1 MAAGG
6 TTTNVATTNPAVP
19 KVAAANAS
27 ATDASASGASSVATT
42 TTAAKPKGVATEWIM
57 PIAAVGL
64 IFVMLVPVPS
74 LLLDLL
80 LALSMTASVL
90 VLLSAI
96 QILRPSQFSVFPSL
110 LLLLT
115 LFRLSLNLASSRRI
129 LLHGNEGVSA
139 AGRVIE
145 AFGSFVVG
153 GNYVVGL
160 VIFIALIAIQY
171 IVVAHGA
178 VRTAEVTARFTL
190 DAMPGKQ
197 MAIDADLNAGLINE
211 TQARA
216 RREQIARDAEFYG
229 AMDGA
234 ARFNQRDA
242 IATILITAINIVA
255 GFLIGV
261 FQLDIPFREALK
273 TYTVLTVGDGL
284 VTMIPSL
291 LVSMAGGMVVTRAS
305 SDQTLSVDVG
315 RQVLS
320 RRRPLL
326 IASGVMLSLAAIPG
340 LPKFSFILL
349 AAGNAFLAWRAP
361 KLTAEALPTPAA
373 EKKLAKDSVEDLLKL
388 DELSLEV
395 GYGLVPLVDQNQGGQ
410 LLARVKALRQNLA
423 QQLGFIVPPVHITDN
438 VKLKP
443 REYVVSLRGV
453 EVARWEMFQDY
464 MMAISS
470 EGSPRPLPGTPTKE
484 PAFGVAAV
492 WIPAALQNQALA
504 SGYAVVDQTS
514 VLATHLAEIVKQHA
528 YELLTRQEVKRLLDR
543 LAESHPKLV
552 EELVPKILSLG
563 EVQKVLQQLLREQV
577 SIRDLPTILETLLDA
592 AATTKNPI
600 ALIEAVRQGLGRAL
614 VRPLLSDNGG
624 LRVVTL
630 DHTLEEE
637 LGRAFSAPQ
646 AAVSSTALQPN
657 FSRRILDGLKHLA
670 GEQVSIASPVLL
682 CSTPAR
688 YHLKRLLEPFLPKVV
703 VLSPLEVPPVV
714 EVQSVGVL
722 K

>member
-1 MAAGG
+1 MP
-6 TTTNVATTNPAVP
+6 ATAPALDARPAPRPDP
-19 KVAAANAS
+19 KP
-27 ATDASASGASSVATT
+27 
-42 TTAAKPKGVATEWIM
+42 AAKPGLAETKPGTNPEKKTLASEWIM

-64 IFVMLVPVPS
+64 IFVMLIPLPT

-80 LALSMTASVL
+80 LALSIAVSVL

-110 LLLLT
+110 ILLLT

-129 LLHGNEGVSA
+129 LLHGNEGVAA
-139 AGRVIE
+139 AGHVIE
-145 AFGSFVVG
+145 AFGQFVVG
-153 GNYVVGL
+153 GNYVVGFVL
-160 VIFIALIAIQY
+160 FVALIAIQY
-171 IVVAHGA
+171 LVVAHGA

-211 TQARA
+211 GQARE
-216 RREQIARDAEFYG
+216 RRQQIARDAEFYG

-234 ARFNQRDA
+234 ARFSQRDS
-242 IATILITAINIVA
+242 IATILITAINIIA

-291 LVSMAGGMVVTRAS
+291 LVSMAGGMVVTRAT
-305 SDQTLSVDVG
+305 SDATLSVDMG
-315 RQVLS
+315 RQVFS
-320 RRRPLL
+320 RRIPLS
-326 IASGVMLSLAAIPG
+326 IASGVMLSLAAVPG
-340 LPKFSFILL
+340 LPKVSFLLL
-349 AAGNAFLAWRAP
+349 ASGLAFLAWRAP
-361 KLTAEALPTPAA
+361 KLAAEAALASNA
-373 EKKLAKDSVEDLLKL
+373 DKKGKDKAGEKEKDKESVEDLLKL

-410 LLARVKALRQNLA
+410 LLARVRALRQNLA

-438 VKLKP
+438 VRLKA
-443 REYVVSLRGV
+443 REYVIALRGV
-453 EVARWEMFQDY
+453 EIARWEMYQDNL
-464 MMAISS
+464 MAISS
-470 EGSPRPLPGTPTKE
+470 EGTPRPLAGTPTKE

-492 WIPAALQNQALA
+492 WIAPALQNQALA

-514 VLATHLAEIVKQHA
+514 VLATHLAEVVKQHA
-528 YELLTRQEVKRLLDR
+528 HELLSRQEVKRLLDR
-543 LAESHPKLV
+543 LADGQPKLV
-552 EELVPKILSLG
+552 EELVPKVLSLG

-577 SIRDLPTILETLLDA
+577 SIRDLTTILEALLDA
-592 AATTKNPI
+592 APVNKQPV
-600 ALIEAVRQGLGRAL
+600 LLVEVVRQALGRAL
-614 VRPLLSDNGG
+614 VRPLLSEGGG

-630 DHTLEEE
+630 DHALEEE
-637 LGRAFSAPQ
+637 LSRAFGG
-646 AAVSSTALQPN
+646 AAVAAGSTGMQPP
-657 FSRRILDGLKHLA
+657 FARRILDGLRKVA
-670 GEQVSIASPVLL
+670 GEQVAVAAPVLL
-682 CSTPAR
+682 CPSPAR

-703 VLSPLEVPPVV
+703 VLSPLEVPALV

-722 K
+722 R

>member
-1 MAAGG
+1 M
-6 TTTNVATTNPAVP
+6 P
-19 KVAAANAS
+19 
-27 ATDASASGASSVATT
+27 ASSPAPAG
-42 TTAAKPKGVATEWIM
+42 TANVKPNAASEWIM
-57 PIAAVGL
+57 PVAAVGL
-64 IFVMLVPVPS
+64 IFVMLVPLPS
-74 LLLDLL
+74 LLLDVL
-80 LALSMTASVL
+80 LALSITAAVL

-153 GNYVVGL
+153 GNYVVGF

-211 TQARA
+211 SQARA

-242 IATILITAINIVA
+242 IATILITAINIIA

-305 SDQTLSVDVG
+305 SDATLSVDVG
-315 RQVLS
+315 RQLLT
-320 RRRPLL
+320 RRPLL

-340 LPKFSFILL
+340 LPKFSFYLL
-349 AAGNAFLAWRAP
+349 AAATGFLAWRSPKAAVAP
-361 KLTAEALPTPAA
+361 ASTTVT
-373 EKKLAKDSVEDLLKL
+373 EKKPAKDSVEDLLKL

-395 GYGLVPLVDQNQGGQ
+395 GYSLVPLVDQNQGGQ

-438 VKLKP
+438 VRLKP
-443 REYVVSLRGV
+443 REYVVALRGV
-453 EVARWEMFQDY
+453 EVTRWEMYQDH

-514 VLATHLAEIVKQHA
+514 VLATHLAEVVKQHA
-528 YELLTRQEVKRLLDR
+528 HELLSRQEVKRLLDR

-552 EELVPKILSLG
+552 EELVPKLLSLG

-577 SIRDLPTILETLLDA
+577 SIRDLPAILETLLD
-592 AATTKNPI
+592 TVPTSKNPVV
-600 ALIEAVRQGLGRAL
+600 LVESVRQSLGRAL
-614 VRPLLSDNGG
+614 VRPLLSEGGG

-630 DHTLEEE
+630 DHVLEEE
-637 LGRAFSAPQ
+637 LGRAFGAASAAPG
-646 AAVSSTALQPN
+646 TTGLQPP
-657 FSRRILDGLKHLA
+657 FARRILDGMRQLA
-670 GEQVSIASPVLL
+670 GEQVAVASPVLL

-722 K
+722 R

>member
-1 MAAGG
+1 MA
-6 TTTNVATTNPAVP
+6 
-19 KVAAANAS
+19 AS
-27 ATDASASGASSVATT
+27 ATASPA
-42 TTAAKPKGVATEWIM
+42 AAKPKSSGSEWIM

-64 IFVMLVPVPS
+64 IFVMLVPVPG
-74 LLLDLL
+74 LLLDIL

-139 AGRVIE
+139 AGHVIE

-153 GNYVVGL
+153 GNYVVGF

-211 TQARA
+211 SQAKA

-242 IATILITAINIVA
+242 IATVLITAINIIA

-320 RRRPLL
+320 RRRPLA
-326 IASGVMLSLAAIPG
+326 IAAGVMLALAAIPG
-340 LPKFSFILL
+340 LPKFSFFLL
-349 AAGNAFLAWRAP
+349 AAGVGFLAWRAP
-361 KLTAEALPTPAA
+361 KAAAEPATQAA
-373 EKKLAKDSVEDLLKL
+373 EKKPVKDSVEELLKL

-395 GYGLVPLVDQNQGGQ
+395 GYSLVPLVDQKQGGQ

-423 QQLGFIVPPVHITDN
+423 QQLGFIVPPIHITDN
-438 VKLKP
+438 VRLKP

-453 EVARWEMFQDY
+453 EVARWEMFQDH

-514 VLATHLAEIVKQHA
+514 VLATHLAEVVKQHA
-528 YELLTRQEVKRLLDR
+528 YELLSRHEVKRLLDR

-577 SIRDLPTILETLLDA
+577 SIRDLPTILETLLDTS
-592 AATTKNPI
+592 ATTKSPV
-600 ALIEAVRQGLGRAL
+600 ALVEAARQALGRAL
-614 VRPLLSDNGG
+614 VRPLLSDGGG

-630 DHTLEEE
+630 DHSLEDE
-637 LGRAFSAPQ
+637 LGRAFSGQPQ
-646 AAVSSTALQPN
+646 VPAGTLQPP
-657 FSRRILDGLKHLA
+657 FARRILDGLRRLA
-670 GEQVSIASPVLL
+670 GEQIAVASPVLL

-703 VLSPLEVPPVV
+703 VLSPLEIPPVI

>member
-1 MAAGG
+1 MAATL
-6 TTTNVATTNPAVP
+6 TTTISPTQ
-19 KVAAANAS
+19 KQEKSKAA
-27 ATDASASGASSVATT
+27 
-42 TTAAKPKGVATEWIM
+42 EWIM

-64 IFVMLVPVPS
+64 IFVMLVPLPS
-74 LLLDLL
+74 FLLDLL
-80 LALSMTASVL
+80 LAVSMTISVL

-129 LLHGNEGVSA
+129 LLHGNEGASA
-139 AGRVIE
+139 AGHVIE
-145 AFGSFVVG
+145 AFGQFVVG
-153 GNYVVGL
+153 GNYVVGFVL
-160 VIFIALIAIQY
+160 FVALIAIQY
-171 IVVAHGA
+171 LVVAHGA

-211 TQARA
+211 GQARA
-216 RREQIARDAEFYG
+216 RREQIAHDAEFYG

-242 IATILITAINIVA
+242 IATILITAINIIA

-291 LVSMAGGMVVTRAS
+291 LVSMAGGIVVTRAS
-305 SDQTLSVDVG
+305 SDATLSVDVG

-320 RRRPLL
+320 RKRPLI
-326 IASGVMLSLAAIPG
+326 IAAGVMLALAAIPG
-340 LPKFSFILL
+340 LPKFSFFLL
-349 AAGNAFLAWRAP
+349 AAGTGFLAWRAP
-361 KLTAEALPTPAA
+361 KSGEEPTPAA
-373 EKKLAKDSVEDLLKL
+373 TAAAAGEKKPAKDSVEDLLKL

-423 QQLGFIVPPVHITDN
+423 QQLGFIVPPIHITDN
-438 VKLKP
+438 VRLKP
-443 REYVVSLRGV
+443 KEYAISLRGV
-453 EVARWEMFQDY
+453 EVARWELYQDNLL
-464 MMAISS
+464 AISS
-470 EGSPRPLPGTPTKE
+470 EGSPRALPGVATKE
-484 PAFGVAAV
+484 PAFGAAAV

-514 VLATHLAEIVKQHA
+514 VLATHLAEVVKQHA
-528 YELLTRQEVKRLLDR
+528 HELLTRQETKRLLDR

-552 EELVPKILSLG
+552 EELVPKVLSLG
-563 EVQKVLQQLLREQV
+563 EVQKTLQQLLREQV
-577 SIRDLPTILETLLDA
+577 SVRDLSTILETLLDIA
-592 AATTKNPI
+592 PTNKNPVLLVES
-600 ALIEAVRQGLGRAL
+600 ARQALGRAL
-614 VRPLLSDNGG
+614 VRPLLSESGG

-630 DHTLEEE
+630 DRALEDE
-637 LGRAFSAPQ
+637 LSRAYGGQVPAG
-646 AAVSSTALQPN
+646 AASLQPP
-657 FSRRILDGLKHLA
+657 FARRILDGLRKLA
-670 GEQVSIASPVLL
+670 GEQVAVASPVLL
-682 CSTPAR
+682 CATPAR

-703 VLSPLEVPPVV
+703 VLSPLEVPPVI
-714 EVQSVGVL
+714 EVQSLGVL
-722 K
+722 R

>member
-1 MAAGG
+1 MASPAL
-6 TTTNVATTNPAVP
+6 ATRP
-19 KVAAANAS
+19 S
-27 ATDASASGASSVATT
+27 SASKAS
-42 TTAAKPKGVATEWIM
+42 PTEWIM
-57 PIAAVGL
+57 PISAVGL
-64 IFVMLVPVPS
+64 IFVMLIPLPT

-80 LALSMTASVL
+80 LALSIAVSVL

-110 LLLLT
+110 LLLMT

-129 LLHGNEGVSA
+129 LLHGNEGVAA
-139 AGRVIE
+139 AGHVIE
-145 AFGSFVVG
+145 AFGQFVVG
-153 GNYVVGL
+153 GNYVVGFVL
-160 VIFIALIAIQY
+160 FVALIAIQY
-171 IVVAHGA
+171 LVVAHGA

-211 TQARA
+211 GQARE
-216 RREQIARDAEFYG
+216 RRQQIARDAEFYG

-242 IATILITAINIVA
+242 IATILITAINIIA

-305 SDQTLSVDVG
+305 SDATLSVDVG

-320 RRRPLL
+320 RRVPLW
-326 IASGVMLSLAAIPG
+326 IAAGVMLSLAAIPG
-340 LPKFSFILL
+340 LPKISFLIL
-349 AAGNAFLAWRAP
+349 AAGLAFLAWRAP
-361 KLTAEALPTPAA
+361 KLTAEAALAGSGDKKA
-373 EKKLAKDSVEDLLKL
+373 GKEKDKEKDKESVEDLLKL

-410 LLARVKALRQNLA
+410 LLARVRALRQNLA

-438 VKLKP
+438 VRLKA
-443 REYVVSLRGV
+443 REYVIALRGV
-453 EVARWEMFQDY
+453 EIARWEMYQDHL
-464 MMAISS
+464 MAISS
-470 EGSPRPLPGTPTKE
+470 EGTPRPLAGVPTKE
-484 PAFGVAAV
+484 PSFGVAAV
-492 WIPAALQNQALA
+492 WIAPALQNQALA

-514 VLATHLAEIVKQHA
+514 VLATHLAEVVKQHA
-528 YELLTRQEVKRLLDR
+528 HELLSRQEVKRLLDR
-543 LAESHPKLV
+543 LADSHPKLV

-563 EVQKVLQQLLREQV
+563 EAQKILQQLLREQV
-577 SIRDLPTILETLLDA
+577 SIRDLATILEALLDTAPASRNPVLLVEA
-592 AATTKNPI
+592 A
-600 ALIEAVRQGLGRAL
+600 RQALGRAL

-630 DHTLEEE
+630 DHALEEE
-637 LGRAFSAPQ
+637 LGRAFGGPAIP
-646 AAVSSTALQPN
+646 AGSTGMQPP
-657 FSRRILDGLKHLA
+657 FARRILDGLRRLA
-670 GEQVSIASPVLL
+670 GEQVAVATPVLL
-682 CSTPAR
+682 CASPAR

-703 VLSPLEVPPVV
+703 VLSPLEVPALV

-722 K
+722 R

>member
-1 MAAGG
+1 MAGSSG
-6 TTTNVATTNPAVP
+6 
-19 KVAAANAS
+19 NAS
-27 ATDASASGASSVATT
+27 SIAVKRASAS
-42 TTAAKPKGVATEWIM
+42 EWIM
-57 PIAAVGL
+57 PVAAVAL
-64 IFVMLVPVPS
+64 IFVMLVPMPGLV
-74 LLLDLL
+74 LDVL
-80 LALSMTASVL
+80 LALSMTAAVL

-153 GNYVVGL
+153 GNYVVGF
-160 VIFIALIAIQY
+160 VIFLALIAIQY

-211 TQARA
+211 AQARE

-242 IATILITAINIVA
+242 VATILITAINIIA

-261 FQLDIPFREALK
+261 FQLAIPFREALK

-305 SDQTLSVDVG
+305 SDSTLSVDVG
-315 RQVLS
+315 RQLLS
-320 RRRPLL
+320 RRPLL
-326 IASGVMLSLAAIPG
+326 IASLVMLSLAAIPG
-340 LPKFSFILL
+340 LPKFSFLLL
-349 AAGNAFLAWRAP
+349 ATAAGLVAWRVGKRP
-361 KLTAEALPTPAA
+361 AEVAAAALPD
-373 EKKLAKDSVEDLLKL
+373 KKAAKDSVEDLLKL

-395 GYGLVPLVDQNQGGQ
+395 GYGLVPLVDQGQGGQ
-410 LLARVKALRQNLA
+410 LLARVKALRQSLA

-438 VKLKP
+438 SRLRP
-443 REYVVSLRGV
+443 REYMLALRGV
-453 EVARWEMFQDY
+453 EVARWEMFQDHL
-464 MMAISS
+464 MAISS
-470 EGSPRPLPGTPTKE
+470 EGNPRPIPGMPTKE

-492 WIPAALQNQALA
+492 WIAPPLQNQALA

-514 VLATHLAEIVKQHA
+514 VLATHLAETVKQHA
-528 YELLTRQEVKRLLDR
+528 HELLSRQEVKRLLDR

-552 EELVPKILSLG
+552 EELVPKLLSLG

-577 SIRDLPTILETLLDA
+577 SIRDLPAILESLLDIVPSS
-592 AATTKNPI
+592 KNPV
-600 ALIEAVRQGLGRAL
+600 LMVEAVRQSLGRAL
-614 VRPLLSDNGG
+614 VRPLLAEGGG

-630 DHTLEEE
+630 EHSLEEE
-637 LGRAFSAPQ
+637 LVRAFTGQLPPVG
-646 AAVSSTALQPN
+646 VSGLQPS
-657 FSRRILDGLKHLA
+657 FARRILEGLRHLA
-670 GEQVSIASPVLL
+670 GEQVAVASPVLL

-688 YHLKRLLEPFLPKVV
+688 YHLKRLLEPFVPKLV
-703 VLSPLEVPPVV
+703 VLSPLEVPPVI
-714 EVQSVGVL
+714 EVQSIGVL
-722 K
+722 R

>member
-1 MAAGG
+1 MPA
-6 TTTNVATTNPAVP
+6 NVPAPAT
-19 KVAAANAS
+19 
-27 ATDASASGASSVATT
+27 ASASKVKLNRAS
-42 TTAAKPKGVATEWIM
+42 EWIM

-64 IFVMLVPVPS
+64 IFVMLVPLPS
-74 LLLDLL
+74 ILLDVL
-80 LALSMTASVL
+80 LATSITAAVL

-129 LLHGNEGVSA
+129 LLHGNEGAGA
-139 AGRVIE
+139 AGHVIE

-153 GNYVVGL
+153 GNYVVGF

-211 TQARA
+211 VQART
-216 RREQIARDAEFYG
+216 RREQIAHDAEFYG

-242 IATILITAINIVA
+242 IATILITAINIIA

-291 LVSMAGGMVVTRAS
+291 LVSMAGGMVVTRAT
-305 SDQTLSVDVG
+305 SDSTLSVDVG
-315 RQVLS
+315 RQLLS
-320 RRRPLL
+320 RRPLM
-326 IASGVMLSLAAIPG
+326 IASGVMLTLAAIPG
-340 LPKFSFILL
+340 LPKFSFFLL
-349 AAGNAFLAWRAP
+349 AAGTAFLAWRAP
-361 KLTAEALPTPAA
+361 KIGAEPAATPAG
-373 EKKLAKDSVEDLLKL
+373 EKKAAKEKDKESVEDLLKL

-395 GYGLVPLVDQNQGGQ
+395 GYSLVPLVDQNQGGQ

-438 VKLKP
+438 VRLKP
-443 REYVVSLRGV
+443 REYVIALRGV
-453 EVARWEMFQDY
+453 EVARWEMFQDH

-514 VLATHLAEIVKQHA
+514 VLATHLAEVVKQHA
-528 YELLTRQEVKRLLDR
+528 HELLTRQEVKRLLDR
-543 LAESHPKLV
+543 LAESQPKLV

-577 SIRDLPTILETLLDA
+577 SIRDLPAILETLLDTA
-592 AATTKNPI
+592 PTTKNPV
-600 ALIEAVRQGLGRAL
+600 ALVESVRQSLGRAL
-614 VRPLLSDNGG
+614 VHPLLSDSGG

-630 DHTLEEE
+630 DHALEEE
-637 LGRAFSAPQ
+637 LGRAFGAAAPP
-646 AAVSSTALQPN
+646 AGTAGLQPP
-657 FSRRILDGLKHLA
+657 FARRILDGLRRLA
-670 GEQVSIASPVLL
+670 GEQVAVASPVLL

-688 YHLKRLLEPFLPKVV
+688 YYLKRLLEPFLPKLV

-722 K
+722 R